1 MGQVLSG
8 GSSVVT
14 GLIEKDAADRAYQ
27 TQKKGIQRQEALLK
41 DEYDPNR
48 INVLVNKY
56 DKGFLQKRL
65 ELQKELDPE
74 LAQLRQ
80 RGKESLLSE
89 LGQDNSTRQSQQVA
103 NALFNENVKPNEAQE
118 RLKDKLFS
126 EANAELQAGA
136 TLPPELQAEL
146 VRAGVSGAA
155 GSGFAIDKNAI
166 GGTVAHAIGSEAVRL
181 KQLRQNQAMQLGQ
194 AASGLQDARAR
205 ILQSIFP
212 TVQTAEQVAAARG
225 ATAFAIGNE
234 NLPSG
239 GLTGR
244 EAASFDIQG
253 KEGGRQLVGQRFD
266 AKAQKTLR
274 DAAFLN
280 NAIGQISSFG
290 GLLYQPQQYD
300 TGFGGNAGQV
310 IPQQGGGGGGGMGG
324 LMGGGGGGG
333 GGGINIGQIASIAAL
348 ACDVNIKKDIRDINP
363 EEILAKVKSLPVR
376 KWRYTNP
383 ALEGEHIGPMAQEFY
398 RAFHLGDDDKVIGL
412 VDIIG
417 VLLASVQALADKV
430 ERLEKK

>member
-1 MGQVLSG
+1 M
-8 GSSVVT
+8 
-14 GLIEKDAADRAYQ
+14 
-27 TQKKGIQRQEALLK
+27 
-41 DEYDPNR
+41 
-48 INVLVNKY
+48 
-56 DKGFLQKRL
+56 
-65 ELQKELDPE
+65 
-74 LAQLRQ
+74 
-80 RGKESLLSE
+80 
-89 LGQDNSTRQSQQVA
+89 
-103 NALFNENVKPNEAQE
+103 
-118 RLKDKLFS
+118 
-126 EANAELQAGA
+126 
-136 TLPPELQAEL
+136 
-146 VRAGVSGAA
+146 
-155 GSGFAIDKNAI
+155 
-166 GGTVAHAIGSEAVRL
+166 
-181 KQLRQNQAMQLGQ
+181 
-194 AASGLQDARAR
+194 
-205 ILQSIFP
+205 
-212 TVQTAEQVAAARG
+212 QTAEQVAAARG

-333 GGGINIGQIASIAAL
+333 GGINIGQIASLAAL
-348 ACDVNIKKDIRDINP
+348 ACDVNIKTDIRDINP

>member
-1 MGQVLSG
+1 MGQVLG
-8 GSSVVT
+8 AGSSVVT

-80 RGKESLLSE
+80 QGKENLLQE
-89 LGQDNSTRQSQQVA
+89 LGRDNSTRQSQQVA

-181 KQLRQNQAMQLGQ
+181 KQLRQNQAVQLGQ

-205 ILQSIFP
+205 ILQNIFP

-333 GGGINIGQIASIAAL
+333 GGINIGQIASLAAL
-348 ACDVNIKKDIRDINP
+348 ACDVNIKTDIRDINP

>member
-1 MGQVLSG
+1 MGQVLG
-8 GSSVVT
+8 AGSSVVT

-80 RGKESLLSE
+80 QGKENLLQE
-89 LGQDNSTRQSQQVA
+89 LGRDNSTRQSQQVA

-146 VRAGVSGAA
+146 ERAGVSGAA

-181 KQLRQNQAMQLGQ
+181 KQLRQNQAVQLGQ
-194 AASGLQDARAR
+194 AASGLQDERAR
-205 ILQSIFP
+205 ILQNIFP

-333 GGGINIGQIASIAAL
+333 GGINIGQIASLAAL
-348 ACDVNIKKDIRDINP
+348 ACDVNIKTDIRDINP